1 MSSWEMVKLRV
12 KILEIQLGVV
22 RGGRLFWL
30 FVFNCLASLVLVC
43 VLVGLVHWIFFILA
57 AIGATGVIAFV
68 DVVKIWNKVVEKK

>member
-1 MSSWEMVKLRV
+1 MSSLAMVRLQLRA
-12 KILEIQLGVV
+12 LELKLGVE
-22 RGGRLFWL
+22 RGGFCFWL

-68 DVVKIWNKVVEKK
+68 DVVKIWNKVVAD